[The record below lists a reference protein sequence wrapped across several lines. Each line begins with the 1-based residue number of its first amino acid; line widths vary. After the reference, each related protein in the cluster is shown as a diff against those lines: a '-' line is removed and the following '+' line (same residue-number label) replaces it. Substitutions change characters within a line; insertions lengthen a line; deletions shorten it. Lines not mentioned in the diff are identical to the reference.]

1 MRAFFQTLKGKLETA
16 RTGLGVSASQK
27 KRTQQLELL
36 EDFIDL
42 GHDLDCKA
50 QLALEKKGLLN
61 LYGTLRTKNKPL
73 DGRLRDGAHRKDHG
87 KLHES
92 SMQAVEHMVNI
103 QVGPSCSKPL
113 PIKRP
118 ASSHLQLLEPRASP
132 LWQRRL
138 KQRTELQ

>member
-1 MRAFFQTLKGKLETA
+1 MRVFFQTLKGKLET
-16 RTGLGVSASQK
+16 GLGVAASQE
-27 KRTQQLELL
+27 KRTKQLERL

-42 GHDLDCKA
+42 GHDLDCKT
-50 QLALEKKGLLN
+50 QVALEKKGLRN

-73 DGRLRDGAHRKDHG
+73 DGKLRDGAHQKDHG

-92 SMQAVEHMVNI
+92 SMQAVEHMVSI
-103 QVGPSCSKPL
+103 QVGPSCSKKPL

-118 ASSHLQLLEPRASP
+118 ASSHWQLREPHASP